1 MATLLSTLPVAGSC
15 SRTPN
20 AAFVSQLCAGQCSQR
35 LAQGFLEYDAGAR
48 ALARLA
54 PERFQQRDWQG
65 SQLDAEDGSRLRGQV
80 MAATLRDIE
89 AAYGAHARQPEFW
102 VAVRRQFASL
112 IDELPD
118 STCCRSFFNAVAMR
132 ALGGNG
138 ALEPV
143 LMLLGDASTHAGL
156 GSAAV
161 LRPQQLSAAPGCGL
175 DQVLESLPL
184 DSAWRDV
191 SASAVYLLKKVQLQL
206 QGRPVSAEP
215 MHIELLDTVFYRFTR
230 AYVFGRLQGPGWQ
243 LPLALALR
251 NTDDG
256 VVIDGVTLTEA
267 GIAALFS
274 DDRACFQVELER
286 VAESLA
292 YLQALAHSAPASR
305 LLAMLGRAH

>member
-1 MATLLSTLPVAGSC
+1 MATLLSTLPAAGNTG
-15 SRTPN
+15 RTLN
-20 AAFVSQLCAGQCSQR
+20 AAFVSLLCAGQCSQR

-65 SQLDAEDGSRLRGQV
+65 SQLDAEDGSRLRAQV
-80 MAATLRDIE
+80 MAATLRDID
-89 AAYGAHARQPEFW
+89 AAFGAQARQPQFW

-118 STCCRSFFNAVAMR
+118 STCCRSFFSAVAPR
-132 ALGGNG
+132 ALRGNG

-143 LMLLGDASTHAGL
+143 LMLLDDASIHDGV
-156 GSAAV
+156 GCAAV
-161 LRPQQLSAAPGCGL
+161 LRPLQLSAAPGCGL

-184 DSAWRDV
+184 DSAWRDA
-191 SASAVYLLKKVQLQL
+191 SASAGYLLNQVRLQL
-206 QGRPVSAEP
+206 QDRPVSAEP
-215 MHIELLDTVFYRFTR
+215 LHIELLDTVFYRFTR
-230 AYVFGRLQGPGWQ
+230 AYVFGRLQGHGWQ

-251 NTDDG
+251 NTVDG
-256 VVIDGVTLTEA
+256 VVIDTVTLTDA

-292 YLQALAHSAPASR
+292 YLQALARGTQASS